1 MPVSKM
7 LRRIAAV
14 ALAGS
19 FVFALAAC
27 GGGDDDATD
36 AAGDTES
43 PATEAPATNPTV
55 VATEYEFDTPD
66 TWASGPQTIAF
77 ENDGEEEHEMVL
89 IALDEGKTF
98 DDVLAVL
105 EEDPNAKPPPW
116 VSIVGGNGAG
126 PGQTAKKPTTAD
138 LEAGTYVLACFVTS
152 KENDNQPHAA
162 LGMVKEITVA

>member
-1 MPVSKM
+1 MSKM
-7 LRRIAAV
+7 FRKIGAV

-27 GGGDDDATD
+27 GDGNDEPAADDAS
-36 AAGDTES
+36 AES
-43 PATEAPATNPTV
+43 PMTEAPATDPTV
-55 VATEYEFDTPD
+55 VAHDFEFETPD
-66 TWASGPQTIAF
+66 TWAAGEQTIAF
-77 ENDGEEEHEMVL
+77 ENEGEEPHEMVL

-98 DDVLAVL
+98 EDVMAVI
-105 EEDPNAKPPPW
+105 EEDPNAKPPSW
-116 VSIVGGNGAG
+116 VTIIGGNGAG

-152 KENDNQPHAA
+152 KANDDQPHAA